1 MVKPKILVAEDE
13 KNIARVVAYNLEKE
27 GYQVEVARDGEEVLE
42 KVRRGAPDL
51 LLLDLMLPKMD
62 GLEICRALKAD
73 PKTALLP
80 IIMLTAKSQETD
92 RVVGLE
98 MGADDY
104 IPKPFSPREL
114 LARVKAVLRR
124 SQRAEMPSLWR
135 CDSLEVDWERR
146 LVKLKQKPISL
157 TPKEFELLK
166 NLVDARGRVLSRDAL
181 LERVW
186 GYDQAMEIQSRT
198 VDLHVSQLRGKLGPE
213 GKRILTVT
221 GAGYRFRTPEEEE

>member
-1 MVKPKILVAEDE
+1 MARFKILVAEDE

-27 GYQVEVARDGEEVLE
+27 GYQVSVAKDGEEALE
-42 KVRRGAPDL
+42 KVRREAPDL
-51 LLLDLMLPKMD
+51 ILLDLMLPKMD
-62 GLEICRALKAD
+62 GLEICRALKSD
-73 PKTALLP
+73 SKTSRLP
-80 IIMLTAKSQETD
+80 IIMLTAKAQETD

-124 SQRAEMPSLWR
+124 TTQQPETPSVWR
-135 CDSLEVDWERR
+135 SGQLEVDWERR
-146 LVKLKQKPISL
+146 VIKLKQKPVSL

-166 NLVDARGRVLSRDAL
+166 SLVDAGGRVLSREAL

-186 GYDQAMEIQSRT
+186 GYDQAVEIQSRT
-198 VDLHVSQLRGKLGPE
+198 VDLHISQLRQKLGAE

-221 GAGYRFRTPEEEE
+221 GAGYRLQMPDEE